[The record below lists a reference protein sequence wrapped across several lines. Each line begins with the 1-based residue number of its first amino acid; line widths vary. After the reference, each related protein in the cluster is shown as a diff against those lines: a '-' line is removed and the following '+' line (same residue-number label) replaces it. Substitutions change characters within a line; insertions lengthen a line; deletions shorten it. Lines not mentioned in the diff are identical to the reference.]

1 MYDLSLPSYKN
12 FEKHT
17 LVEYYG
23 GWYPNIGG
31 LDTYTMPS
39 RDGFAARISEKNR
52 VKKKNR
58 DIDMNTFSKF
68 LDRSVLVSA

>member
-1 MYDLSLPSYKN
+1 
-12 FEKHT
+12 
-17 LVEYYG
+17 
-23 GWYPNIGG
+23 
-31 LDTYTMPS
+31 MPY

-68 LDRSVLVSA
+68 LDRSVLVSARIITSFKYTMMNLKDVYCQLSQFGLET